1 MGIVVVFGTS
11 FATIMGIFLIPML
24 FILVEKLGAGKE
36 PHGNANPGTIGN
48 LKDMCRFKIHMLQ
61 KAERE
66 SLFVLWLNHDK

>member
-36 PHGNANPGTIGN
+36 SHGNAAPGTIGN
-48 LKDMCRFKIHMLQ
+48 LKDM
-61 KAERE
+61 
-66 SLFVLWLNHDK
+66 